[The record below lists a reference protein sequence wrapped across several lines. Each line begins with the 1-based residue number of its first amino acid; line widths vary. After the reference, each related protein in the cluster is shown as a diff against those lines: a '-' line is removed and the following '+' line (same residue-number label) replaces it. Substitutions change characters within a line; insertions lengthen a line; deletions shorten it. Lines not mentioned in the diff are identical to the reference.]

1 MTERMGARGGAGAD
15 ATGDSGDARPLSTG
29 ARPVVVVAGPTAS
42 GKSTLAL
49 DLARAR
55 GGVVVNAD
63 AMQCYADLRV
73 LTARPGPADEAAAPH
88 RLYGTEPDAG
98 RMTAIRWREAALA
111 EIAAAHAAGRLPIL
125 VGGSG
130 LYLKALMEGLPA
142 MPAVPDAVRSAVA
155 ARMAAE
161 GPAALHGWLA
171 SRDPATAAR
180 LAPGDRQRIARAVEV
195 LEATG
200 RPQSDWLAGPAS
212 PPPPGLR
219 FVVAVLDPP
228 RDALYAACDRRFGA
242 MLAAGAIE
250 EVRALVARGLAPD
263 LPVMKVIGVPELSAV
278 LAGTMPLADAAARA
292 RQATRNYAKR
302 QVTWF
307 RHQMTAAHGSHVTIL
322 RSPPGT
328 ASDSLPDLLV
338 RLDRAGE

>member
-88 RLYGTEPDAG
+88 RLYGTEPAAG

-161 GPAALHGWLA
+161 GPSALHGWLA

-180 LAPGDRQRIARAVEV
+180 LALGDRQRVARAVEV

-200 RPQSDWLAGPAS
+200 RPQSEWLAGPAS

-219 FVVAVLDPP
+219 FVVAVLDPA
-228 RDALYAACDRRFGA
+228 RDASTGPAVSVEYEA
-242 MLAAGAIE
+242 MGDGLTFSTPPLERETEITGPESMFAGPDHPTGDAVTFRTLNAYFTSIGGGTDQIQRNIVGE
-250 EVRALVARGLAPD
+250 RVLGLPKEPEPYKDTAFRD
-263 LPVMKVIGVPELSAV
+263 LPS
-278 LAGTMPLADAAARA
+278 
-292 RQATRNYAKR
+292 
-302 QVTWF
+302 
-307 RHQMTAAHGSHVTIL
+307 GS
-322 RSPPGT
+322 
-328 ASDSLPDLLV
+328 
-338 RLDRAGE
+338 